1 MIMHELSMDR
11 VSPEKFTAVIEI
23 PKGSKVKY
31 EIDEETGMLALD
43 RILSTATAYP
53 WNYGF
58 IPRTFAFDDDPKNP
72 HKNRRWD
79 GDARTLKNKIA
90 YTGTHDNPPFAQW
103 WEETDEHTRELAK
116 KYAKSDD
123 LPYGVVKATVNSNA
137 RYALIPFWD
146 VLLLG
151 GEARINTPSVAVGN
165 WTRRMT
171 RAEADRFNT
180 ELKKLLQN

>member
-58 IPRTFAFDDDPKNP
+58 IPRTFAFDDDPLDIILICTETLYPNTLVECKP
-72 HKNRRWD
+72 IGLLKMID
-79 GDARTLKNKIA
+79 GGDQDDKVIA
-90 YTGTHDNPPFAQW
+90 VATKDRYLRDLESVDQLPKHIV
-103 WEETDEHTRELAK
+103 EELRHFFSVYKALEGKVTEAK
-116 KYAKSDD
+116 EM
-123 LPYGVVKATVNSNA
+123 
-137 RYALIPFWD
+137 
-146 VLLLG
+146 LG
-151 GEARINTPSVAVGN
+151 PDEARDMVSVCMKRYREKFPG
-165 WTRRMT
+165 M
-171 RAEADRFNT
+171 
-180 ELKKLLQN
+180 